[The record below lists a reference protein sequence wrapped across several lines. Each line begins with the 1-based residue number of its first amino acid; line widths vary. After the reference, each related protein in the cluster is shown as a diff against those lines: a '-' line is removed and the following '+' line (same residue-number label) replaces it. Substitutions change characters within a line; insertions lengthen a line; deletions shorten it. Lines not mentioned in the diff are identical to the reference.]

1 MARVALAVQLQV
13 PRVFW
18 VLDAVALA
26 YLAWWLIDALAT
38 PKRPRMALAIAL
50 ACVAISAARAYYVLR
65 VETGRPLVQYDLPA
79 DEWTAA
85 MKWLRAQ
92 PVNWHVLADPGHAWK
107 YGSSVRVAARR
118 DTLLESGKD
127 SSMAMYDRD
136 LARRVRARTRGAC
149 GVRHDDDR

>member
-1 MARVALAVQLQV
+1 MN
-13 PRVFW
+13 
-18 VLDAVALA
+18 
-26 YLAWWLIDALAT
+26 
-38 PKRPRMALAIAL
+38 
-50 ACVAISAARAYYVLR
+50 
-65 VETGRPLVQYDLPA
+65 
-79 DEWTAA
+79 
-85 MKWLRAQ
+85 WLRAQ

-136 LARRVRARTRGAC
+136 LARAGPCANGGAC